1 MTRPAGTPEA
11 GRDEPPPPQDRDEPP
26 PPEDRD
32 PTTTPQ
38 GRDTTPP
45 DDRDTTTPGHDG
57 DGGTPY
63 RLGWL
68 YLLVVAALVAV
79 GIRAGDL
86 LFLANRAWS
95 LPWAAAFAE
104 CELAYGATA
113 ENPIPPGF
121 TDCMAGPAR
130 ERGLVMLGAVGAV
143 LAGAALLLL
152 VVPAVDQWRLRR
164 HRGRFAVPGAAD
176 RFDALC
182 DANGLTGRNRPR
194 LLIAGPPVR
203 QAFTIGVVGRRPIVV
218 LPAGAAVA
226 YRDPA
231 RFDPVVQHELAH
243 VRARDATWVAAVR
256 GLVWLPVPAVAVGVL
271 VEVASNRLMFPL
283 GDGPPQVDPGATVV
297 LLGGSLLTVLL
308 LASLVTLLAANLL
321 RMREREADRHAA
333 RAGQAD
339 ALAAL
344 LTDAVAR
351 TAPGGNPVAAA
362 LRRPFARHP
371 RPLDRVRALRHP
383 YGVRDGDLVQGL
395 AVGAVT
401 VVAMAAAANV
411 TREMHYAAQGW
422 LPTAVAA
429 WVGAALLVGGLLP
442 SLLRRAE
449 SARRTGVP
457 ATWWRPVA
465 GTAIGLFVTAFG
477 TAMLPLPGANG
488 LFLTP
493 GTADGLLFAAASAA
507 LGAGAVG
514 LCVALATVLVGP
526 RPSAGPARAAG
537 RLAGHLVAIAATAV
551 LLWPL
556 PLLAAVL
563 HTDLPEAVR
572 AWLVYSLPKAAWPAA
587 LALLAL
593 LAARLRPTG
602 PGALRRVAGA
612 MEAQVVA
619 LAALVGGTAA
629 ILRTQLDPPA
639 TIDEALRAAQARWL
653 LCALAGWV
661 VLLAT
666 ATRPGPRALARGLLA
681 AGSATV
687 LAGLLQYAHSAVT
700 GRSADALALRLA
712 VGTPLVWLLFL
723 TALTSAVLLLCP
735 ARAAPPDGTPA
746 HAAPPDGTP
755 ASTAPPGRVPE
766 PPGRP
771 ALPGRLVV
779 PATGLVIGLL
789 AGVVLGPGVPGSYA
803 PVPLPAA
810 LPSVPPDGTGTAAP
824 GGSPGPGAGGTLPAA
839 PTTTTDPA
847 RTGPPT
853 VGTSAEAGRPLSV
866 AEARKAARAVRSALP
881 RSWVSKEAGPATE
894 SRIEPAAC
902 RPLARDAYLDGLK
915 PGERAAAEARY
926 STPPGQIG
934 IASTTAKV
942 TVASYAEPVPA
953 SVFAAAEAGRA
964 ACRRFTGSNDNGP
977 PVRFVV
983 RARPAPAVGEQSWRV
998 DYGLSVGSGANE
1010 ITGSSAF
1017 VMVRVGHNLVTLT
1030 VTSVSRPLDERL
1042 VADTLTAVARALDRP

>member
-1 MTRPAGTPEA
+1 MTRPAGPPEA

-26 PPEDRD
+26 PPQDLD
-32 PTTTPQ
+32 PTMPPQ
-38 GRDTTPP
+38 GRDTRPP
-45 DDRDTTTPGHDG
+45 DDRDTTTPPGYDG
-57 DGGTPY
+57 YDGTPY

-113 ENPIPPGF
+113 ANPVPPGF

-130 ERGLVMLGAVGAV
+130 ERGLVMLGAVGMV

-152 VVPAVDQWRLRR
+152 LVPAVDQWRLRR

-176 RFDALC
+176 RFAALC

-218 LPAGAAVA
+218 LPAGVAVA

-243 VRARDATWVAAVR
+243 VRARDVTWVAAVR

-283 GDGPPQVDPGATVV
+283 GDGPPQVDPGATVA

-308 LASLVTLLAANLL
+308 LASLVTLLAASLL

-422 LPTAVAA
+422 LPAGVAA

-442 SLLRRAE
+442 ALFRRAE
-449 SARRTGVP
+449 SALRTGRP
-457 ATWWRPVA
+457 GTWWRPVT
-465 GTAIGLFVTAFG
+465 GTAIGLFVAAFG
-477 TAMLPLPGANG
+477 TATLVLPGADA
-488 LFLTP
+488 LFLTQETTT
-493 GTADGLLFAAASAA
+493 GSLLLAAATAA
-507 LGAGAVG
+507 LGAGAVA
-514 LCVALATVLVGP
+514 LCVALASALAGAGLA
-526 RPSAGPARAAG
+526 AGPVRVAW
-537 RLAGHLVAIAATAV
+537 LVAGHLVALAATAV

-556 PLLAAVL
+556 PVLAAVL
-563 HTDLPEAVR
+563 PAPEAFR
-572 AWLVYSLPKAAWPAA
+572 TWLVYVLPKTTWPAA

-593 LAARLRPTG
+593 FALLAAF
-602 PGALRRVAGA
+602 ALRALATDATRPGTLRRALGSV
-612 MEAQVVA
+612 ETRVVA
-619 LAALVGGTAA
+619 IATLVGGTAA
-629 ILRTQLDPPA
+629 ILRTQLGPPA
-639 TIDEALRAAQARWL
+639 TLDEALRAAQARWL
-653 LCALAGWV
+653 ICALTGWV

-666 ATRPGPRALARGLLA
+666 ATRPGPRAPARGLLA

-687 LAGLLQYAHSAVT
+687 LAGFLQYAHSAVT

-723 TALTSAVLLLCP
+723 AALTSAVLLLRPAPSAPPLSAP
-735 ARAAPPDGTPA
+735 AR
-746 HAAPPDGTP
+746 
-755 ASTAPPGRVPE
+755 TAPDRLPE
-766 PPGRP
+766 PTDRA
-771 ALPGRLVV
+771 ALPGRWALPV
-779 PATGLVIGLL
+779 AGLVTMLL
-789 AGVVLGPGVPGSYA
+789 AGIVLGPGVPGAYA
-803 PVPLPAA
+803 PVPQPVAVPTTAAAPAA
-810 LPSVPPDGTGTAAP
+810 TTGPTRT
-824 GGSPGPGAGGTLPAA
+824 GSPAA
-839 PTTTTDPA
+839 
-847 RTGPPT
+847 
-853 VGTSAEAGRPLSV
+853 GTSTGAGRPLSV
-866 AEARKAARAVRSALP
+866 AEAQQVARAVRSGLP
-881 RSWVSKEAGPATE
+881 KSWVPEEAGPDNE
-894 SRIEPAAC
+894 PRIEPAAC
-902 RPLARDAYLDGLK
+902 RPLARYAYLDVLK
-915 PGERAAAEARY
+915 PGERAAAEAAY
-926 STPPGQIG
+926 AAPPSRIG
-934 IASTTAKV
+934 GTATTV
-942 TVASYAEPVPA
+942 NVRVASYAEPVPA
-953 SVFAAAEAGRA
+953 SLFVAADAARA
-964 ACRRFTGSNDNGP
+964 ACPRFTGTVGAGS
-977 PVRFVV
+977 PVRQTVH
-983 RARPAPAVGEQSWRV
+983 AGPAPAVGEQSWRV
-998 DYGLSVGSGANE
+998 DYALSVGSGASE
-1010 ITGSSAF
+1010 LTGSSTF
-1017 VMVRVGHNLVTLT
+1017 LMVRVGHNLVTL
-1030 VTSVSRPLDERL
+1030 SAFRLPPPLDERL
-1042 VADTLTAVARALDRP
+1042 VADALTAVVRALDRP

>member
-11 GRDEPPPPQDRDEPP
+11 GRDQPPPPQDRDEPP

-32 PTTTPQ
+32 PTTTSQ

-113 ENPIPPGF
+113 TNPVPPGF

-130 ERGLVMLGAVGAV
+130 ERGLVMLGAVGVV

-152 VVPAVDQWRLRR
+152 LVPAVDQWRLRR

-176 RFDALC
+176 RFAVLC
-182 DANGLTGRNRPR
+182 DDNGLTGRNRPR

-203 QAFTIGVVGRRPIVV
+203 QAFTIGVVGRRPLVV
-218 LPAGAAVA
+218 LPAGVAVA

-243 VRARDATWVAAVR
+243 VRARDVTWVAAVR
-256 GLVWLPVPAVAVGVL
+256 GLVWLPVPAIAAGVL

-283 GDGPPQVDPGATVV
+283 GDGPPQVDPGATVA

-308 LASLVTLLAANLL
+308 LAGLVALLAASLL

-339 ALAAL
+339 ALATL

-362 LRRPFARHP
+362 LRRPFAHHP
-371 RPLDRVRALRHP
+371 RPLDRVRALRRP

-422 LPTAVAA
+422 LPAGVAA

-465 GTAIGLFVTAFG
+465 GTATGLFVAAFG

-507 LGAGAVG
+507 LGAGAAG

-526 RPSAGPARAAG
+526 RPAAGPARAAG

-563 HTDLPEAVR
+563 HTDLPEAFR
-572 AWLVYSLPKAAWPAA
+572 AWLVYSLPKAGWPAA

-593 LAARLRPTG
+593 LAARLLPTG
-602 PGALRRVAGA
+602 PGALRRVAGS

-653 LCALAGWV
+653 LCALTGWV

-687 LAGLLQYAHSAVT
+687 LAGFLQYAHSAVT

-723 TALTSAVLLLCP
+723 AALTSAVLLLRP
-735 ARAAPPDGTPA
+735 ARAV
-746 HAAPPDGTP
+746 
-755 ASTAPPGRVPE
+755 PPGRVPE
-766 PPGRP
+766 PPDRP

-810 LPSVPPDGTGTAAP
+810 LPSAPPDGTGTGTAAP
-824 GGSPGPGAGGTLPAA
+824 AGSPGPGAGGTIPAA

-853 VGTSAEAGRPLSV
+853 VGTSAEAGRLLTGT
-866 AEARKAARAVRSALP
+866 EARKVARAVRSALP
-881 RSWVSKEAGPATE
+881 RSWVSEEAGPATE

-926 STPPGQIG
+926 STPPGQVG

-953 SVFAAAEAGRA
+953 SVFAAAEADRA
-964 ACRRFTGSNDNGP
+964 ACRRFTGSNDDGP
-977 PVRFVV
+977 PVRFAV

-998 DYGLSVGSGANE
+998 DYGLSVGSGVNE

-1042 VADTLTAVARALDRP
+1042 VADALTAVARALDRP

>member
-1 MTRPAGTPEA
+1 MTRPAGRHTEADRDEPPPPED
-11 GRDEPPPPQDRDEPP
+11 RDEPPPPQDRDEP
-26 PPEDRD
+26 
-32 PTTTPQ
+32 Q
-38 GRDTTPP
+38 GRDTTMPP
-45 DDRDTTTPGHDG
+45 QDRDRTTTPGHDG

-104 CELAYGATA
+104 CELAYRATA
-113 ENPIPPGF
+113 TNPIPPGF

-130 ERGLVMLGAVGAV
+130 ERGLVMLGVVGVV

-152 VVPAVDQWRLRR
+152 LVPAVDQWRLRR
-164 HRGRFAVPGAAD
+164 HRGRFAVPGATD
-176 RFDALC
+176 RFAALC
-182 DANGLTGRNRPR
+182 DDNGLTGRNRPR

-218 LPAGAAVA
+218 LPAGVAVA

-231 RFDPVVQHELAH
+231 RFDPVVHHELAH
-243 VRARDATWVAAVR
+243 VRARDVTWVAAVR
-256 GLVWLPVPAVAVGVL
+256 GLVWLPVPAIAIGVL
-271 VEVASNRLMFPL
+271 MDVAFTRSFFPL
-283 GDGPPQVDPGATVV
+283 GGRVPKIIGGRSDAV
-297 LLGGSLLTVLL
+297 LGGSLLTVLL
-308 LASLVTLLAANLL
+308 LAGLVALLAASLL

-333 RAGQAD
+333 RAGQTD

-344 LTDAVAR
+344 LSDAPAS
-351 TAPGGNPVAAA
+351 TAPTGNRVIAA

-371 RPLDRVRALRHP
+371 LPLDRVRSLRQP
-383 YGVRDGDLVQGL
+383 TGRDGYLTQGL
-395 AVGAVT
+395 SVGAVT
-401 VVAMAAAANV
+401 VMAMAAAGNL
-411 TREMHYAAQGW
+411 TRELHYAAQGW
-422 LPTAVAA
+422 LPTVAAA

-442 SLLRRAE
+442 SLLRRADA
-449 SARRTGVP
+449 ARRTGVP

-488 LFLTP
+488 LFLAPKPT
-493 GTADGLLFAAASAA
+493 DGLLLAATTTA

-514 LCVALATVLVGP
+514 LCVALATVLVGT
-526 RPSAGPARAAG
+526 RASAGPARAAG

-556 PLLAAVL
+556 HVLAAVL
-563 HTDLPEAVR
+563 HTDLPEAFR
-572 AWLVYSLPKAAWPAA
+572 AWLVYSLPKAGWPAA

-593 LAARLRPTG
+593 LAARLLPSG
-602 PGALRRVAGA
+602 PGALRRVAGSI
-612 MEAQVVA
+612 EAQVVA
-619 LAALVGGTAA
+619 LTALVGGTAA

-639 TIDEALRAAQARWL
+639 TINEALRAAQARWL
-653 LCALAGWV
+653 LCALTGWV
-661 VLLAT
+661 VLFAT

-687 LAGLLQYAHSAVT
+687 LAGFLQYAHSAVT

-723 TALTSAVLLLCP
+723 ATLTSAVLLLRP
-735 ARAAPPDGTPA
+735 ARAAPRDSTP
-746 HAAPPDGTP
+746 TR
-755 ASTAPPGRVPE
+755 TAPPGRVPE
-766 PPGRP
+766 PPDRP
-771 ALPGRLVV
+771 ALPWRLVV
-779 PATGLVIGLL
+779 PATGLVVLLL

-810 LPSVPPDGTGTAAP
+810 LPSAPPNGTGTGTAAP
-824 GGSPGPGAGGTLPAA
+824 DGSPGPGAGGTLPAA
-839 PTTTTDPA
+839 PTTTTDRA

-866 AEARKAARAVRSALP
+866 AEARRVARTVRSALP
-881 RSWVSKEAGPATE
+881 RSWVSEEAGPGTE
-894 SRIEPAAC
+894 SRIEPGAC

-926 STPPGQIG
+926 STPPGQVG
-934 IASTTAKV
+934 IASTMVTA

-953 SVFAAAEAGRA
+953 SVFAAAEADRA
-964 ACRRFTGSNDNGP
+964 ACRRFTGSNDDGP
-977 PVRFVV
+977 PVRFAV
-983 RARPAPAVGEQSWRV
+983 RARPAPAAGEQSWRV

-1030 VTSVSRPLDERL
+1030 VTSVLRPLDERL
-1042 VADTLTAVARALDRP
+1042 VADALTAVVRALDRP